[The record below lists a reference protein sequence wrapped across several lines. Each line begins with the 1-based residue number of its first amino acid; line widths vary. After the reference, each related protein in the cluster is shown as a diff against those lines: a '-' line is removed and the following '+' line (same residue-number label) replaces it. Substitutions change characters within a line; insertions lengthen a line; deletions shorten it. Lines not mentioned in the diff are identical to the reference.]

1 MTHAA
6 PRHLRTLFALA
17 VAALLAACQS
27 MPAPK
32 GFNAAQVAVL
42 KEEGFIPAPAATAE
56 ALRSAGAGRC
66 RAADRGRNA
75 IRPRPDYRTR

>member
-32 GFNAAQVAVL
+32 GFNAAQIAVL
-42 KEEGFIPAPAATAE
+42 KEEGFIPAPAAGGDKDIKAGR
-56 ALRSAGAGRC
+56 ARSAPGPTEE
-66 RAADRGRNA
+66 NA
-75 IRPRPDYRTR
+75 S

>member
-32 GFNAAQVAVL
+32 GFNAAQIAVL
-42 KEEGFIPAPAATAE
+42 KEEGFIPAPAATAVTGV
-56 ALRSAGAGRC
+56 A
-66 RAADRGRNA
+66 
-75 IRPRPDYRTR
+75 